1 MQICQLEGLPLSLQT
16 HIWRWESQGFWAL
29 CMPYGNSFLDM
40 FLTYRLG
47 HVEVKISLRNTDG
60 KSVAGIHQL
69 FRKEA
74 LDQAAVSVNIS
85 YTH

>member
-1 MQICQLEGLPLSLQT
+1 
-16 HIWRWESQGFWAL
+16 
-29 CMPYGNSFLDM
+29 M

-69 FRKEA
+69 FWKKA
-74 LDQAAVSVNIS
+74 LDQAAISVNIS
-85 YTH
+85 

>member
-1 MQICQLEGLPLSLQT
+1 
-16 HIWRWESQGFWAL
+16 
-29 CMPYGNSFLDM
+29 M
-40 FLTYRLG
+40 FLACRLG
-47 HVEVKISLRNTDG
+47 HVEVKISVRNTDG